1 MLISIAL
8 SALCSMLEATLL
20 STPLSFITGLE
31 EQGVKGAARLKKLK
45 QNTDRPISAILCL
58 NTIAN
63 TVGASIVGSLVY
75 EVYGDALVGAFSTVF
90 TLMILFFSEI
100 IPKTIGTSYWRSLAL
115 PASSIISG
123 MIFITYPLVWIL
135 EKFTK
140 LISSRSEQV
149 SVSREDIS
157 AMVSVATEEEE
168 IEKEEKK
175 MIQNILKLDE
185 VTAHEIM
192 TPSVVV
198 EMVPGNMTIREFY
211 ESENTHSRILIYDE
225 ENDEYVTGYV
235 LRQEVLE
242 KMAEDKFDVT
252 LDDIIR
258 PIMTFR
264 EEDSVSDIW
273 ETLLEKKE
281 LLFSMGVDKVEV
293 LDFTRDF
300 STMTTKEYLLMLIEK
315 YGAKTILIGY
325 DNRMGCDA
333 KCADEVAAVAEGLGL
348 EVVRSVMIPSAGGIA
363 VSSTKIRQRIE
374 EGDMDAAASMLGY
387 DYSLH
392 GVVVAGNRLGSTIGF
407 PTANMQL
414 YEQLKLIPGNGVYF
428 VKVQTLGRCF
438 HGMCNVGFRP
448 TVGSGGS
455 RTMETHIFDFEED
468 IYGLDIEVT
477 FLRKIRDEI
486 RFDSLEE
493 LALQLEKDRGSCMDL
508 I

>member
-1 MLISIAL
+1 MEEQLIYIIMLSSIVL

-45 QNTDRPISAILCL
+45 QNPDRPISAILCL

-75 EVYGDALVGAFSTVF
+75 EVYGDAIVGVFSTIF
-90 TLMILFFSEI
+90 TLAILFFSEI
-100 IPKTIGTSYWRSLAL
+100 IPKTIGTSYWRSLAV

-123 MIFITYPLVWIL
+123 MIFITYPLVVVL
-135 EKFTK
+135 EKFTHM
-140 LISSRSEQV
+140 ISSRSEQV

-211 ESENTHSRILIYDE
+211 ESENTHSRILVYDE

-242 KMAEDKFDVT
+242 KMAEDNFDML
-252 LDDIIR
+252 LDDILR
-258 PIMTFR
+258 PIMTFE

-273 ETLLEKKE
+273 EKLLEKKE
-281 LLFSMGVDKVEV
+281 HISAILDEYGSLRGIVTMEDVIETMLGHEIVD
-293 LDFTRDF
+293 
-300 STMTTKEYLLMLIEK
+300 EK
-315 YGAKTILIGY
+315 
-325 DNRMGCDA
+325 
-333 KCADEVAAVAEGLGL
+333 DEVVDMQEYAKEQWEKAQKDIIKAE
-348 EVVRSVMIPSAGGIA
+348 
-363 VSSTKIRQRIE
+363 
-374 EGDMDAAASMLGY
+374 D
-387 DYSLH
+387 
-392 GVVVAGNRLGSTIGF
+392 
-407 PTANMQL
+407 
-414 YEQLKLIPGNGVYF
+414 
-428 VKVQTLGRCF
+428 
-438 HGMCNVGFRP
+438 
-448 TVGSGGS
+448 
-455 RTMETHIFDFEED
+455 
-468 IYGLDIEVT
+468 
-477 FLRKIRDEI
+477 
-486 RFDSLEE
+486 
-493 LALQLEKDRGSCMDL
+493 
-508 I
+508 